1 MNKQEAIN
9 LIKSLMTAY
18 SVTVEDLSGEVVR
31 NTPKVGIQA
40 TGPRVTES
48 HVVSPKPATVTPAT
62 PAKPHSV
69 WDEDDPVI
77 DEATAQAIVD
87 EAFPAPTLD
96 DDKQ

>member
-1 MNKQEAIN
+1 MNKQEAID
-9 LIKSLMTAY
+9 LIKGLMTAY
-18 SVTVEDLSGEVVR
+18 GVTVEDLTGQTVR
-31 NTPKVGIQA
+31 NTPKVGVQPS
-40 TGPRVTES
+40 TPRVTES
-48 HVVSPKPATVTPAT
+48 RTVTPRPAVT
-62 PAKPHSV
+62 PAVPAKPHSV

>member
-18 SVTVEDLSGEVVR
+18 SVTVEDLSGD
-31 NTPKVGIQA
+31 
-40 TGPRVTES
+40 
-48 HVVSPKPATVTPAT
+48 VVSPKPATVVSTT

-96 DDKQ
+96 DDK